1 MADVWDFGPDDP
13 IDNSVLLRL
22 ANHCN
27 DQGRQCFPSI
37 AEVAKKVRRSERTV
51 SRSIAQLEAD
61 GWLTVERGVG
71 QGKTS
76 HYVINVA
83 MLKTRQ
89 AVTFPEDERG
99 LPRQQKATATTT
111 KGDSGDKPL
120 QPLNGVTIREPS
132 GEPSQTQPVSPASAN
147 LRSVNLDAGAELMA
161 AVWFFEELA
170 IPSDPGTRIVAAE
183 AIRML
188 AKSAGGIERAAQ
200 KILEAAQAARGRGE
214 TVNRFWFTDQR
225 YLQADNAQNATGGN
239 NGANRSSITH
249 ERVSANKRAIA
260 EALARR
266 RVGGAGSVAGTDG
279 RQVSCTGPQGLN
291 GGVPVGFRAAS
302 AEVLP
307 PESSNSSG
315 GAKNSAGPE
324 VLSAT

>member
-76 HYVINVA
+76 HYVINTA

-89 AVTFPEDERG
+89 AVTFPEDEG
-99 LPRQQKATATTT
+99 GQPRQQKVTATTT

-120 QPLNGVTIREPS
+120 EPLNGVTVKEPS
-132 GEPSQTQPVSPASAN
+132 GEPSQTPPVPLMPAN
-147 LRSVNLDAGAELMA
+147 LRLVNPEAGGELVA
-161 AVWFFEELA
+161 AVWLFEELA
-170 IPSDPGTRIVAAE
+170 IPSDFGTRAVAAE

-188 AKSAGGIERAAQ
+188 AKSADGIEGAARQ
-200 KILEAAQAARGRGE
+200 ILEAGRSARARGE
-214 TVNRFWFTDQR
+214 TVNRFWLTDQR
-225 YLQADNAQNATGGN
+225 YLQIDGQNATGGS
-239 NGANRSSITH
+239 NGTNRSSVTH

-266 RVGGAGSVAGTDG
+266 GVGGVGSAVGADG
-279 RQVSCTGPQGLN
+279 GQVSGTGPQGFD
-291 GGVPVGFRAAS
+291 GGVPVGLRAAG

-307 PESSNSSG
+307 PEGSSGAG
-315 GAKNSAGPE
+315 GAKNSAWPE
-324 VLSAT
+324 VLPAA